1 MIALCIGSSMAIA
14 DDSNTARYNTITG
27 GLEMPLVGIFD
38 DTRNGSV
45 TLQNI
50 ELSSGGYL
58 FEIVTGTENEPQSV
72 IDGHTP
78 YYDPAY
84 GTLDIPGAFI
94 DGDFIDY
101 SFTLV
106 NVLQSAGDYQFRYI
120 PTTGTIT
127 DSGDGGGSS
136 TSQCYTYYNGRD
148 YVDICW

>member
-1 MIALCIGSSMAIA
+1 MLALSIGASIALA
-14 DDSNTARYNTITG
+14 DGNTATYDSG
-27 GLEMPLVGIFD
+27 SGLLEMSQVGIVKTDRTF
-38 DTRNGSV
+38 RV
-45 TLQNI
+45 TLHNMG
-50 ELSSGGYL
+50 LSSGGYL